1 MHNKNEEGMH
11 NTFHLLYLKSIQII
25 LHLADRYYNLSKGT
39 NLKKITLQQN
49 ILLSH
54 IAVMSVLL
62 LDCEVFLSSGK
73 PFPWNST
80 HCLIP
85 LLR

>member
-1 MHNKNEEGMH
+1 MH
-11 NTFHLLYLKSIQII
+11 NTFHLLYLKPIQII
-25 LHLADRYYNLSKGT
+25 LHLADRYYDLSKGT
-39 NLKKITLQQN
+39 NLKKIPIQQK
-49 ILLSH
+49 ILLC

-80 HCLIP
+80 LIVQFP
-85 LLR
+85 SRDENVTELIQ